1 MQRRMSFWRGVG
13 VLAALVVLA
22 GIVPASAQTQGT
34 ARRAG
39 ARAAKQAC
47 KAGDEKSRAECRQ
60 VKREVKHGGTDEGSN
75 ANAKPAPNPAKPAP
89 NSAEWCA
96 PKFFPSS

>member
-34 ARRAG
+34 
-39 ARAAKQAC
+39 RAAC
-47 KAGDEKSRAECRQ
+47 RSAGREAGVQSRRREIPAECRQ
-60 VKREVKHGGTDEGSN
+60 VKREVKHGGNDEGSN

-89 NSAEWCA
+89 NPAE
-96 PKFFPSS
+96 